1 MEDMKDWVK
10 AGKISAQAL
19 DYGCSLVKDG
29 VSLIEVTEKVED
41 KIEKLGGKCAFP
53 AQFSINDIAAHYTA
67 FIEDKTVFKKG
78 DLVKV
83 DVGVHVNGAIGDNAR
98 TVDLGN
104 NKKIVD
110 ASLDALNEA
119 IKIVKEGTKLRE
131 IGKAIEKS
139 IASKKLNPIKN
150 LSGHL
155 IERYTEHAGFN
166 VPNYD
171 NKDETMLEEGMVIA
185 IEPFATNGVGMILDG
200 KKSSIYAVINE
211 SNVRDQITRDVL
223 KFIKEEYRTL
233 PFCKRQ
239 LVRQFP
245 EFKVNFAIRNL
256 TKYEVIRE
264 YSHLPEKGKGFVSQ
278 AEHTVLI
285 EKNGCKILTNAE

>member
-1 MEDMKDWVK
+1 MEDMKDWIK

-29 VSLIEVTEKVED
+29 VSLLEVTGKVED

-67 FIEDKTVFKKG
+67 FIDDKIVFKKG
-78 DLVKV
+78 DLIKV

-171 NKDETMLEEGMVIA
+171 NKDETMLEEGMIIA

-285 EKNGCKILTNAE
+285 EKNGCKILTNVE